1 MSVRQVLP
9 GASLQA
15 VVGEAV
21 AGVSELVSH
30 LWRESVTAE
39 RGRGVNLTRSRTPA
53 ETGGS
58 PKKNG
63 ELGGSHR

>member
-1 MSVRQVLP
+1 MFQQAMSVRQVLP

-30 LWRESVTAE
+30 LWRESSVSQQSVAE
-39 RGRGVNLTRSRTPA
+39 
-53 ETGGS
+53 E
-58 PKKNG
+58 
-63 ELGGSHR
+63 